1 VATPDAVLPPVPQ
14 IPPAVKPVAPRNAD
28 ESIRRGNAGNAAYAN
43 QQYDLAI
50 TEYNAAI
57 QAWDGNHLAWYGL
70 LGARGMRRDFA
81 GAAAA
86 AERCVALVPDSAT
99 YWLFRGR
106 MLYEA
111 AVQDARTQEAARQ
124 NRPVDQVTIDA
135 SRLDFTPALQA
146 LLVALQLENKLWR
159 AHYFIGR
166 ILRDRGE
173 AKSAAEQFTR
183 AIALHATD
191 AAPYIALTEL
201 YRRWQYR
208 DEAVAIAELGA
219 TVVPSSPD
227 VWFEVGMV
235 HGEQGNAGKAIDG
248 FTRAL
253 DLQPDSATA
262 RFQRGE
268 AYYRKK
274 DVTHARADL
283 EAFLELAKVDGG
295 HGFEVEQARK
305 MLADLER

>member
-1 VATPDAVLPPVPQ
+1 MACTARP
-14 IPPAVKPVAPRNAD
+14 
-28 ESIRRGNAGNAAYAN
+28 SRRGNAGNAAYAN
-43 QQYDLAI
+43 KQYDLAI

-81 GAAAA
+81 GAATA
-86 AERCVALVPDSAT
+86 AERCVALVPDSAM

-208 DEAVAIAELGA
+208 DEAVAI
-219 TVVPSSPD
+219 
-227 VWFEVGMV
+227 V
-235 HGEQGNAGKAIDG
+235 HGDQGNAGKAIDG

-253 DLQPDSATA
+253 DLRPDSATA

-283 EAFLELAKVDGG
+283 EAFLELAKLDGG
-295 HGFEVEQARK
+295 HGFEVEQAKK
-305 MLADLER
+305 MLADLGR